1 MTLKLRNILPFTLA
15 TILFAACT
23 DELPVER
30 TQQQYY
36 FDGDYYF
43 VLEDENA
50 SMSRMQYDGIIKS
63 EFTTGDRIGIFAPQ
77 SEDKSLILNDVF
89 SARDLKEPSDPPRQV
104 LVPCDDEIK
113 KEVPKNEDEYLLYFP
128 HTATQSLERLT
139 KGMSHTVKEDQS
151 VKANLTDSDLLW
163 CHKLMTET
171 DKKETYV
178 TINMHHAMATIVV
191 KVAKDSIDTSR
202 SVVLPS
208 MPTQATGV
216 ILRKET
222 EEVTTDNLQYN
233 VETEKSR
240 KDISMY
246 KLPDDTDE
254 YNYVYRAVVPACQT
268 LQKDTDILTLHLKD
282 KRGEYV
288 ETTYKLA
295 QDVSLRPGKYYTFN
309 LRAGL
314 KPFIPDYSDD
324 DSWVLDVYNQSG
336 KKVGLLCREYIY
348 YEPEGL
354 SNYRDKGANIQTDT
368 EIQFQFSQ
376 PTIGNLGRTGKNG
389 YLPATFPASEDIK
402 GQLNMNDFTAE
413 NMKLAVN
420 SQAWVFYNLKADGN
434 PDLTCGTVLR
444 FIFDIKCGS
453 GLGGYTP
460 TIIDRYTYPDVGSG
474 CDITMAVWPAPHST
488 TGPQLNAQG
497 MFKTRHGH
505 DLINDIMLTNYATL
519 TGYAYDSQEY
529 LEFYMHGGKVIW
541 DTENYIVDEFVMPF
555 TEEGEPLR
563 VTTRDAEMYGHI
575 AYDES
580 GNAFVSYSPF
590 NDQNGKDEDGNE
602 VCSTDEKKLNF
613 AGELYPLRKIG
624 YNHFWIAKSLH
635 SRVDSKGNQLECFST
650 GKSTGAVNYDAYV
663 DPLYGEE
670 DLTAEPGEGMKFSKT
685 DKLPPGYIYP
695 SVQKGDG
702 ITNPDNLGVSESEY
716 TEDYDTYTHPESWGN
731 ICFLYNVTCIADG
744 SLIPYNTPTNEDWR
758 IPTWKDMAIMRRYG
772 GHSFAARWIT
782 DEIRTRVNDRQFAES
797 IPYALERGWLI
808 GTAAFCANISG
819 LDLKPFGCKIPT
831 EADEG
836 RGKTSDFGVR
846 PHFFIDSETDNLF
859 ESEQKDNTT
868 WFEIFRFSPWDCWGS
883 NRLLNYRTVGHTTTS
898 HTDPVMVAKGN
909 SRVFA
914 PVRLIMSYKNP
925 IGPAANNARIQKA
938 RSMMK
943 VAPIKRET
951 SKVVNVNIIKSAAEK

>member
-295 QDVSLRPGKYYTFN
+295 QDVTLRPGKYYTFN

-314 KPFIPDYSDD
+314 KPAIPDVTDD
-324 DSWVLDVYNQSG
+324 ESWVLDVFDPDEPHAL
-336 KKVGLLCREYIY
+336 VGLLCREYLHFQ
-348 YEPEGL
+348 P
-354 SNYRDKGANIQTDT
+354 DQTDDFLQDKET
-368 EIQFQFSQ
+368 GTDATARDQNGN
-376 PTIGNLGRTGKNG
+376 PTKN
-389 YLPATFPASEDIK
+389 I
-402 GQLNMNDFTAE
+402 
-413 NMKLAVN
+413 N
-420 SQAWVFYNLKADGN
+420 SQAWVFYSLQDDGKT
-434 PDLTCGTVLR
+434 PELSEGIALR
-444 FIFDIKCGS
+444 FVYDVLYMSNKTGNSPRGVATWPLPHHKGFGT
-453 GLGGYTP
+453 YQQ
-460 TIIDRYTYPDVGSG
+460 IILSV
-474 CDITMAVWPAPHST
+474 A
-488 TGPQLNAQG
+488 
-497 MFKTRHGH
+497 HGH
-505 DLINDIMLTNYATL
+505 NWVEMQDEK
-519 TGYAYDSQEY
+519 GYYGADSRDY
-529 LEFYMHGGKVIW
+529 KEFYLHGAKIIW
-541 DTENYIVDEFVMPF
+541 DGLNNKIADVQLRR
-555 TEEGEPLR
+555 EGISDPNGITNIEAAL
-563 VTTRDAEMYGHI
+563 YGHI
-575 AYDES
+575 AIPTDGSAPYVSYTPASDDDKIDMDGAKIGVIIPRTLHDSRIGIDGKTINKEYPIVKIGFNQFWMSKSLRAKTLRDGTPLKSFNES
-580 GNAFVSYSPF
+580 GKMGLTFGDFAKDGVGVLDPGYLYCYNEIDKNSVSTFDPANNLTSEEREELRIAALYNYSAFENELLTPLSP
-590 NDQNGKDEDGNE
+590 E
-602 VCSTDEKKLNF
+602 SHY
-613 AGELYPLRKIG
+613 AYHAP
-624 YNHFWIAKSLH
+624 
-635 SRVDSKGNQLECFST
+635 
-650 GKSTGAVNYDAYV
+650 YV
-663 DPLYGEE
+663 D
-670 DLTAEPGEGMKFSKT
+670 DM
-685 DKLPPGYIYP
+685 DKLMHYFGYVF
-695 SVQKGDG
+695 SAKMSTKGVWEG
-702 ITNPDNLGVSESEY
+702 INNKNIPDINESKRQALLNGEW
-716 TEDYDTYTHPESWGN
+716 TSSNCD
-731 ICFLYNVTCIADG
+731 LYC
-744 SLIPYNTPTNEDWR
+744 S
-758 IPTWKDMAIMRRYG
+758 
-772 GHSFAARWIT
+772 
-782 DEIRTRVNDRQFAES
+782 
-797 IPYALERGWLI
+797 
-808 GTAAFCANISG
+808 NISG
-819 LDLKPFGCKIPT
+819 FNLRPMGFINNDLTDTGGNPGDVAALLLLTRDRDQGVSYASFNSWNCWSSSEFSGFYPNQSKLIYDISAWQREQCISRLCAQVRYFMRFKNQQDAVYYG
-831 EADEG
+831 EG
-836 RGKTSDFGVR
+836 GTDF
-846 PHFFIDSETDNLF
+846 
-859 ESEQKDNTT
+859 
-868 WFEIFRFSPWDCWGS
+868 
-883 NRLLNYRTVGHTTTS
+883 
-898 HTDPVMVAKGN
+898 
-909 SRVFA
+909 
-914 PVRLIMSYKNP
+914 
-925 IGPAANNARIQKA
+925 A
-938 RSMMK
+938 RSLGRS
-943 VAPIKRET
+943 IKKSLKSQSTNQESRHNGN
-951 SKVVNVNIIKSAAEK
+951 VVYLQLKR